1 MSTKVTASIRVTP
14 EVKDTAKEVF
24 KELGFDFSSGVE
36 IYLRYVARERRIP
49 FDLDLSEKA
58 ASND

>member
-14 EVKDTAKEVF
+14 EVKEAAKEVF
-24 KELGFDFSSGVE
+24 KELGFDFSSGIE

-49 FDLDLSEKA
+49 FDLDLSEKEE
-58 ASND
+58 SNG